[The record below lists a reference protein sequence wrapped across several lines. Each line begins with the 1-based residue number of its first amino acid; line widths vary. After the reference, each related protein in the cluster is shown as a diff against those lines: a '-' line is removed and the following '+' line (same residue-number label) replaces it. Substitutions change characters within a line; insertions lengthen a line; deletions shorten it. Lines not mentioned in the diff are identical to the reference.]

1 MKLTRELKTGIV
13 AISAIALFIWGYNF
27 MKGKNLFEGNVP
39 VYKTKFDNIQGLN
52 TASKVTLNGVQVG
65 KVQETKLITSPDHN
79 GKLEVVVS
87 FSVEQDVALSKKSIV
102 KFYSDGLMGGK
113 ALAIIP
119 SFEGEKAQ
127 SGDFFQGEVETD
139 LFSSVT
145 EKLNP
150 LQAKI
155 ERMIVS
161 ADSLLVGLN
170 DVLDTPTRNHLK
182 ASVIQLNQTMTNF
195 KVMTNNINNLL
206 AKNNTSINNTL
217 SNAEK
222 LTASFTNLSD
232 SLNTELKKANL
243 GDTMQEL
250 KTTIKNINKIVAG
263 LDQGK
268 GSMGKLLKDEKMYD
282 NLTNA
287 SKELEEL
294 LREMKEHPKRFV
306 HFSLFGK
313 KDKTGYVKPEEDK

>member
-1 MKLTRELKTGIV
+1 MKLTREFKTGV
-13 AISAIALFIWGYNF
+13 VFISAIALFIWGYNF
-27 MKGKNLFEGNVP
+27 MKGRNLFDGNIP
-39 VYKTKFDNIQGLN
+39 IYKTKFDNIQGLN
-52 TASKVTLNGVQVG
+52 TASKVTLNGVQIG
-65 KVQETKLITSPDHN
+65 KVQETTLITSPDNN
-79 GKLEVVVS
+79 GKLEVLVS
-87 FSVEQDVALSKKSIV
+87 FSVEQDVAFTKNSVV

-119 SFEGEKAQ
+119 SFEGEKAK
-127 SGDFFQGEVETD
+127 SGDFLKGEIETD

-182 ASVIQLNQTMTNF
+182 ASVVQLNQTMTNF
-195 KVMTNNINNLL
+195 KVMTTNINEMLVTN
-206 AKNNTSINNTL
+206 KQTL
-217 SNAEK
+217 EKTLTNAEK
-222 LTASFTNLSD
+222 VTDKFATLTDT
-232 SLNTELKKANL
+232 LNSELEEAQL
-243 GDTMQEL
+243 GATIKEL
-250 KTTIKNINKIVAG
+250 QATVKNINKIVAG
-263 LDQGK
+263 LDEGK
-268 GSMGKLLKDEKMYD
+268 GSMGKLLKDEEMYT

-313 KDKTGYVKPEEDK
+313 KDKTGYVAPEGE

>member
-13 AISAIALFIWGYNF
+13 FLTAIALFIWGYNF
-27 MKGKNLFEGNVP
+27 LKGKNLFNGSVP
-39 VYKTKFDNIQGLN
+39 IYKTKFTNIQGLN
-52 TASKVTLNGVQVG
+52 TASKVTINGVQVG
-65 KVQETKLITSPDHN
+65 KVQATKLISNTDKN
-79 GKLEVVVS
+79 GALEVEVS
-87 FSVEQDVALSKKSIV
+87 FSLEQNVPLSKNSIV

-113 ALAIIP
+113 ALAIVP
-119 SFEGEKAQ
+119 SFKGEKAQ
-127 SGDFFQGEVETD
+127 SGDFFKGEIETD

-170 DVLDTPTRNHLK
+170 DVMDAPTRNHLK
-182 ASVIQLNQTMTNF
+182 SSMVQLDHTLINF
-195 KVMTNNINNLL
+195 NKISKNLNGL
-206 AKNNTSINNTL
+206 IDKNKETL
-217 SNAEK
+217 EKTLTNAEAVTGK
-222 LTASFTNLSD
+222 FSTLTDT
-232 SLNTELKKANL
+232 LNSELEDAQL
-243 GDTMQEL
+243 AATVQEL
-250 KTTIKNINKIVAG
+250 KNTMEGINTIVKDLEK
-263 LDQGK
+263 GK

-313 KDKTGYVKPEEDK
+313 KDKTGYIAPEK